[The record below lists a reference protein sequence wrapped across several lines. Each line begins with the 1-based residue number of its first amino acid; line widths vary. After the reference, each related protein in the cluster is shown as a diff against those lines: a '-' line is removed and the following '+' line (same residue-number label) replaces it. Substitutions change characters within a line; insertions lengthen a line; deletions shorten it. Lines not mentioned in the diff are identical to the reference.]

1 MIEIKIHDSPYSWFR
16 LAITLLVSTIGS
28 VGVWAIIIV
37 LPLVQDDLG
46 IDRSAASLLYTLTMI
61 GFAAGNLIIGR
72 LVDRFGFFSSLL
84 LAAAC
89 TSIGFLGASYAQ
101 SVEILTIWQIL
112 LGFGAAIGFG
122 PLMADISHW
131 FQKRRGIAVA
141 VAASGNYLSGAIWPM
156 VLKGVLVE
164 QGWRDAYFFIAMTVL
179 ITLVPLSLFL
189 LRRVPVTAI
198 EISEMKSQSKSKALR
213 MSPRSLQLLLAVAG
227 LSCCIAM
234 SMPQVHIVSFCMDLG
249 YGPAVGAEMLSLML
263 FGGVVSRLFSGLI
276 ADWIGG
282 IKTVL
287 LGSSLQCL
295 ALFLYLPFDGLVS
308 LYIISIVFGLSQGGI
323 VPGYAVTIREYLPA
337 REAGQ
342 RVGLVVMSTI
352 LGMAIGGWMSG
363 WIYDLTGSYRAA
375 FLNGIAWNFLNLAIV
390 IFVLIRI
397 TKKNNEM
404 N

>member
-213 MSPRSLQLLLAVAG
+213 MSPRSLQFLLAVAG

-375 FLNGIAWNFLNLAIV
+375 FLNGIAWNFLNIAIV

>member
-1 MIEIKIHDSPYSWFR
+1 
-16 LAITLLVSTIGS
+16 
-28 VGVWAIIIV
+28 
-37 LPLVQDDLG
+37 
-46 IDRSAASLLYTLTMI
+46 
-61 GFAAGNLIIGR
+61 
-72 LVDRFGFFSSLL
+72 
-84 LAAAC
+84 
-89 TSIGFLGASYAQ
+89 
-101 SVEILTIWQIL
+101 
-112 LGFGAAIGFG
+112 
-122 PLMADISHW
+122 MADISHW

-156 VLKGVLVE
+156 VLKGVLAE
-164 QGWRDAYFFIAMTVL
+164 QGWRDAYFFIAMTAL

-189 LRRVPVTAI
+189 LRRVPITSI
-198 EISEMKSQSKSKALR
+198 EISEMESQSKSKALR

-249 YGPAVGAEMLSLML
+249 YGPAAGAEMLSLML

-342 RVGLVVMSTI
+342 RVGLVVMLTI

-375 FLNGIAWNFLNLAIV
+375 FLNGIAWNFLNIAIV
-390 IFVLIRI
+390 IFVLLRI
-397 TKKNNEM
+397 TKKT
-404 N
+404 

>member
-164 QGWRDAYFFIAMTVL
+164 QGWREAYFFIAMTVL

-375 FLNGIAWNFLNLAIV
+375 FLNGIAWNFLNIAIV

>member
-1 MIEIKIHDSPYSWFR
+1 MTDTKIHDSPYSWFR

-28 VGVWAIIIV
+28 VGIWAIIIV

-46 IDRSAASLLYTLTMI
+46 IDRSAASLLYTLSMI

-72 LVDRFGFFSSLL
+72 LVDKFGFFSSLL
-84 LAAAC
+84 LATAC

-101 SVEILTIWQIL
+101 SVEILTVWQIL

-131 FQKRRGIAVA
+131 FQKRRGIALA
-141 VAASGNYLSGAIWPM
+141 VAASGNYLSGAIWPI

-179 ITLVPLSLFL
+179 LALIPLSLFL
-189 LRRVPVTAI
+189 LRRVPIDAI
-198 EISEMKSQSKSKALR
+198 KISEMASQSKSKALR
-213 MSPRSLQLLLAVAG
+213 ISPRSLQILLAIAG

-249 YGPAVGAEMLSLML
+249 YGPAIGAEMLSLML
-263 FGGVVSRLFSGLI
+263 FGGVVSRIFSGFI

-308 LYIISIVFGLSQGGI
+308 LYIVSLIFGLSQGGI
-323 VPGYAVTIREYLPA
+323 VPSYAVIVREYLPA

-352 LGMAIGGWMSG
+352 LGMAVGGWMSG
-363 WIYDLTGSYRAA
+363 WIFDLTGSYRAA
-375 FLNGIAWNFLNLAIV
+375 FFNGIAWNILNIV
-390 IFVLIRI
+390 IMLSVLIRL
-397 TKKNNEM
+397 TNKKTSIS
-404 N
+404 